1 MPRIR
6 RRFLGIRGRLSP
18 RKYLGYSLMLVVL
31 TAVGLFVGTWLLA
44 LIARM
49 AGLEPMDAAFRMLM
63 TAGLALIG
71 ALFLWS
77 LVALAVKRAR
87 DARLPT
93 LGFKAGLPALV
104 VLDHF
109 GFGQVTDDR
118 LMGPL
123 AAFTPL
129 AAFGMATVF
138 LFLLL
143 APRAPIKPL
152 HDDGEDPAYG

>member
-18 RKYLGYSLMLVVL
+18 RRFLGYSLMLVL
-31 TAVGLFVGTWLLA
+31 LSAVALYAGTWLLA
-44 LIARM
+44 LVAQM
-49 AGLEPMDAAFRMLM
+49 AGLQTTDTAFAVLM

-71 ALFLWS
+71 SLFLWS

-87 DARLPT
+87 DAHLPT
-93 LGFKAGLPALV
+93 LGLKAGLPALV

-109 GFGQVTDDR
+109 GFAQMSDER
-118 LMGPL
+118 LIGPL

-129 AAFGMATVF
+129 AAFGVATVF

-152 HDDGEDPAYG
+152 YGDVDHAFG